1 MEELCK
7 GKECLLYGAPPS
19 SAGIFQAAITSIF
32 KITDEY
38 RTSKP
43 DTRYQIR
50 MSAVQ
55 YSQRENQLTDL
66 LSPFNSDPRRR
77 AVQVVDDPRAGAL
90 LENESEIRVDSPDLA
105 LFYLNTVAD
114 HRVVEDEETYRTS
127 HVFVFLSVYA
137 YRTGTNELE
146 GGRRRLAIVD
156 LGLGERNSH
165 RGELTMPAIGSIL
178 LALVQGQKHLPAREN
193 CLSQLLKCAMC
204 SSRLTTFMCSFAEKT
219 DDNENVVQLASKL
232 ARAKRSTRKNKL
244 FSDTASSHSSGVPRS
259 EIESGSE
266 VSGAETVIFLGPSPR
281 GLHRST
287 SIYPPSSPSISS
299 KLTQT
304 SGSSGRTCTGS
315 IPPMLKG
322 HTPFL
327 SPSLKLYDDLC
338 SPPGTSGDGS
348 TTMAHDLTVFGGH
361 CTQHRSDFGVIIANS
376 PKRSKS
382 CNLDDDKRQAI
393 MQWVDTC
400 EPLMSPDDDENIG
413 DRPREILS
421 YPLEDIIEQDEESL
435 RDSIRSRCGT
445 DSHPLSILSRED
457 IEKIISTDGT
467 AQEAGSE
474 EDALERAMAASVS
487 SIRSHDI
494 LAKLNEDLAVKDVS
508 LTATT
513 ATTPS
518 EMDLYR
524 RASQLENYASEKLK
538 ELDEERMKK
547 KRGKLLL
554 NCCQN
559 SMMSSGSTVTDPRLV
574 DGPPSSGRG
583 SDDAASQCREKKR
596 QSYSASSGYESAAD
610 LRKDS
615 RFDKRKVVDKRLGL
629 GREADNLREQQRR
642 LKKELQ
648 EAKAIIG
655 QVDDAR
661 AICHDTK
668 HSGISQATLVDTL
681 KQENRILEKRLTACR
696 NHTMFVTTFL

>member
-1 MEELCK
+1 
-7 GKECLLYGAPPS
+7 
-19 SAGIFQAAITSIF
+19 
-32 KITDEY
+32 
-38 RTSKP
+38 
-43 DTRYQIR
+43 
-50 MSAVQ
+50 MSALQ

-77 AVQVVDDPRAGAL
+77 TVRVVDDPRAGAF

-114 HRVVEDEETYRTS
+114 HRIIEDEETYRTS

-156 LGLGERNSH
+156 LGLGERNSQ

-193 CLSQLLKCAMC
+193 YLSQLLKCAMC

-232 ARAKRSTRKNKL
+232 TRARRNARKNKVGSFNL
-244 FSDTASSHSSGVPRS
+244 TSSSHSSGVPRS

-266 VSGAETVIFLGPSPR
+266 MSGAETVIFLGPSPSHS
-281 GLHRST
+281 LHRT
-287 SIYPPSSPSISS
+287 NPIYPSSNLSISS
-299 KLTQT
+299 
-304 SGSSGRTCTGS
+304 
-315 IPPMLKG
+315 KG

-327 SPSLKLYDDLC
+327 SPSLRLYDDLC
-338 SPPGTSGDGS
+338 SPPGTS
-348 TTMAHDLTVFGGH
+348 VFSPFIVN
-361 CTQHRSDFGVIIANS
+361 REDYGVTIAS

-400 EPLMSPDDDENIG
+400 EPLLSPDDEPYTNV

-421 YPLEDIIEQDEESL
+421 YPLEDIIEQDEESM
-435 RDSIRSRCGT
+435 
-445 DSHPLSILSRED
+445 RESMLYVID
-457 IEKIISTDGT
+457 
-467 AQEAGSE
+467 AGSD

-494 LAKLNEDLAVKDVS
+494 LAKLNDDIAVELD
-508 LTATT
+508 
-513 ATTPS
+513 
-518 EMDLYR
+518 D
-524 RASQLENYASEKLK
+524 EKLK
-538 ELDEERMKK
+538 R
-547 KRGKLLL
+547 KRNKLVL

-559 SMMSSGSTVTDPRLV
+559 SMMSSGSTVV
-574 DGPPSSGRG
+574 DWNF
-583 SDDAASQCREKKR
+583 Q
-596 QSYSASSGYESAAD
+596 
-610 LRKDS
+610 
-615 RFDKRKVVDKRLGL
+615 RLGL
-629 GREADNLREQQRR
+629 GREADGLREQQRR
-642 LKKELQ
+642 LRKELQ
-648 EAKAIIG
+648 DAKALIG
-655 QVDDAR
+655 QIDDAR
-661 AICHDTK
+661 YHFFFSLIVSLTSVMINAYF
-668 HSGISQATLVDTL
+668 
-681 KQENRILEKRLTACR
+681 QENRILEKRLTACR

>member
-1 MEELCK
+1 MNAWLQNKTC
-7 GKECLLYGAPPS
+7 S
-19 SAGIFQAAITSIF
+19 
-32 KITDEY
+32 
-38 RTSKP
+38 
-43 DTRYQIR
+43 
-50 MSAVQ
+50 
-55 YSQRENQLTDL
+55 N
-66 LSPFNSDPRRR
+66 
-77 AVQVVDDPRAGAL
+77 
-90 LENESEIRVDSPDLA
+90 
-105 LFYLNTVAD
+105 LF
-114 HRVVEDEETYRTS
+114 
-127 HVFVFLSVYA
+127 
-137 YRTGTNELE
+137 
-146 GGRRRLAIVD
+146 
-156 LGLGERNSH
+156 
-165 RGELTMPAIGSIL
+165 
-178 LALVQGQKHLPAREN
+178 
-193 CLSQLLKCAMC
+193 
-204 SSRLTTFMCSFAEKT
+204 
-219 DDNENVVQLASKL
+219 
-232 ARAKRSTRKNKL
+232 
-244 FSDTASSHSSGVPRS
+244 TASFDWSRYSKG
-259 EIESGSE
+259 
-266 VSGAETVIFLGPSPR
+266 F
-281 GLHRST
+281 
-287 SIYPPSSPSISS
+287 SIRRI
-299 KLTQT
+299 
-304 SGSSGRTCTGS
+304 RR
-315 IPPMLKG
+315 I
-322 HTPFL
+322 H
-327 SPSLKLYDDLC
+327 
-338 SPPGTSGDGS
+338 
-348 TTMAHDLTVFGGH
+348 AH
-361 CTQHRSDFGVIIANS
+361 
-376 PKRSKS
+376 

-559 SMMSSGSTVTDPRLV
+559 SMMSSGSTVVDWSAIEKRRQAEKEKEELEKRKNELRKRREELKLEADEIRREKEQIDKELNGRSLPSVIARQITQQLQGLSIGSKPNQRSRAPSDSLPTTPTIHKKLISPPVRTPSLTNCAAPTLPSPSHQLKNGHTKAQWIDGMHIRKSSKSRSDRRERKLSEENRREKTAIPSPYAKVTDPRLV

-596 QSYSASSGYESAAD
+596 QSYSASSGYESAAGD
-610 LRKDS
+610 YHAAYFDWELQESGMIYRFFLAKYSELQTAIDKGRGRGAAFLGRDTEGLALVFCCGMAPEFSDAGRSRQPEPACTAPVSLPKNAAPRSCLLSATVWNSLYFPRTINHLRKDS

-681 KQENRILEKRLTACR
+681 KQVAKKQNIPSDLPCLPYLLVVA
-696 NHTMFVTTFL
+696 VTLVLCVDYTPTLLKIDKNEEIKIETGRVVSKTTEIERQRTQAPHQKHSHKFLSNS